1 MIQEK
6 SDRLCSKRYKIKH
19 FASAL
24 NRDHAGR
31 YVYPHDA
38 EDIKSHRWFKDIP
51 WDKIHLMTP
60 PFVPAIKTAD
70 NTQYFDEEDP
80 ISDFSSSHDSA
91 PGLSPPTEDE
101 LEAALR
107 CFNSEI
113 KILAR
118 SYVMTAYDSTRLR
131 KIEHEIDA
139 FCMGDEQ
146 KDYLRG
152 FVRAYGRKEKKRP
165 RDRLLRDKEVAK
177 KVLEERKRGAFLG
190 YSYRRIRRG
199 SVGDVGMRAT
209 VNVSNGK
216 GKSSAVWGRG
226 RISMFKLW
234 LKLRLGDQ

>member
-6 SDRLCSKRYKIKH
+6 PDRLCSKRYKTKD

-24 NRDHAGR
+24 HRDNTGR

-51 WDKIHLMTP
+51 WDKLHLMTP
-60 PFVPAIKTAD
+60 PFVPAIKTPD
-70 NTQYFDEEDP
+70 DTQYFDEEDR
-80 ISDFSSSHDSA
+80 ISDCSCSHGSA
-91 PGLSPPTEDE
+91 SRLSPPTEDE
-101 LEAALR
+101 IETALR

-118 SYVMTAYDSTRLR
+118 SYVTTSYDSTRLR
-131 KIEHEIDA
+131 KIEREIDA
-139 FCMGDEQ
+139 FCMSDEH

-165 RDRLLRDKEVAK
+165 RDRLLRDREVAK
-177 KVLEERKRGAFLG
+177 RVLEERKKGAFLG

-199 SVGDVGMRAT
+199 NGRVRLEAVFVG
-209 VNVSNGK
+209 NGK
-216 GKSSAVWGRG
+216 GKGGGVWGRG
-226 RISMFKLW
+226 RVSIF
-234 LKLRLGDQ
+234 